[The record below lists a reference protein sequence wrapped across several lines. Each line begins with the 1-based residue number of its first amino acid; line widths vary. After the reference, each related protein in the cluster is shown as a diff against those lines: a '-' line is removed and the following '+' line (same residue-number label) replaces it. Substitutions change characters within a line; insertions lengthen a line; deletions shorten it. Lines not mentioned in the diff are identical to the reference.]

1 MKRLDE
7 KTICFSKSILMHN
20 IVIGL
25 FINRNE
31 FYSYSHHRS
40 QQMRRITGSLYFILM
55 IKCFILTIW
64 SVTTISE
71 SKNKLGNILRI
82 GIMDC
87 AINKS
92 DSGKLHYR
100 DYIYIT
106 KRYVLIHN
114 ARIFNSDTTRILFIT
129 YVNFN

>member
-1 MKRLDE
+1 
-7 KTICFSKSILMHN
+7 
-20 IVIGL
+20 
-25 FINRNE
+25 
-31 FYSYSHHRS
+31 
-40 QQMRRITGSLYFILM
+40 
-55 IKCFILTIW
+55 
-64 SVTTISE
+64 
-71 SKNKLGNILRI
+71 
-82 GIMDC
+82 MDC

-92 DSGKLHYR
+92 DSGKLLSGYR